1 MIGEKNIGYREAK
14 RILAKQEEAREVINQ
29 YRGIETLGDR
39 LGMKSNLELILTLFE
54 IEGDEAV
61 SEVLGHVK
69 ALYPDQWKQA
79 MSLPPPE
86 IPGEL
91 TERPSEPEST
101 PQKLEA
107 VEEKVLEPVA

>member
-1 MIGEKNIGYREAK
+1 MGAKNIGYREAK

-61 SEVLGHVK
+61 SEVLSHIK
-69 ALYPDQWKQA
+69 ALYPDQWEKT
-79 MSLPPPE
+79 MSSPPPE
-86 IPGEL
+86 KPGEL
-91 TERPSEPEST
+91 IEESSEPAST
-101 PQKLEA
+101 PQVLET
-107 VEEKVLEPVA
+107 VEEKFLEPVA